1 MTSKIY
7 GEYIEI
13 VPNGEYL
20 KMRFSPSSIP
30 LQQRWR
36 NNGLSADFL
45 SDYWA
50 TFFPA
55 HDVESQQRQLEI
67 KGAICY
73 IANELLE
80 NVMKF
85 SYAGVNCPVNL
96 GLYLYQDEFRFYASN
111 AIAPEKV
118 EAFQATIQELLSE
131 DPAELYMQR
140 LEDNARA
147 PKDGRSRLGL
157 LTMLHDYGEQ
167 LAWKFEPAPHHP
179 GVLVVTT
186 MARLFV

>member
-1 MTSKIY
+1 MTHRIL
-7 GEYIEI
+7 GEYVET

-45 SDYWA
+45 SDYWV

-55 HDVESQQRQLEI
+55 HDIESQQRQIEV

-85 SYAGVNCPVNL
+85 SYAGIDCPVNL
-96 GLYLYQDEFRFYASN
+96 ELYLYQSEFRFYASN
-111 AIAPEKV
+111 AVARKEV

-131 DPAELYMQR
+131 DLAELYMRR
-140 LEDNARA
+140 LEDNALA
-147 PKDGRSRLGL
+147 QDGRSRLGL
-157 LTMLHDYGEQ
+157 LTMLHDYGAQ
-167 LAWKFEPAPHHP
+167 LAWKFEPCPQHP

-186 MARLFV
+186 MVRLVV

>member
-1 MTSKIY
+1 MTSKVY

-13 VPNGEYL
+13 VPDGEYL
-20 KMRFSPSSIP
+20 KMRFSPSSVP

-55 HDVESQQRQLEI
+55 HDVESQQRQIEI
-67 KGAICY
+67 RGAICY

-85 SYAGVNCPVNL
+85 NYDDIDYPVKL
-96 GLYLYQDEFRFYASN
+96 GLYLYEDEFRFYASN
-111 AIAPEKV
+111 AVAPEKV
-118 EAFQATIQELLSE
+118 EAFQATIQELLGE
-131 DPAELYMQR
+131 DPAELYIQR
-140 LEDNARA
+140 LEDNALA

-157 LTMLHDYGEQ
+157 LTMLHDYGAQ
-167 LAWKFEPAPHHP
+167 LAWKFEPSPQHS
-179 GVLVVTT
+179 GVPVVTT
-186 MARLFV
+186 MVRLAV